1 MSKYVYGI
9 DLGTTYS
16 CIAYQDETGR
26 PVVVQ
31 NREGTN
37 TTPSVVQFSEDSNEV
52 VVGQVAK
59 DTAVMYAKNTL
70 SLIKT
75 KMGRESTIVYGI
87 HDDKT
92 ISPVEASACI
102 LQKICRDAGELLDDD
117 VKDVVITCPAYFGEA
132 ERTATKQAGILAGL
146 HVISILDEPTA
157 AAIYYGCSKCDSEK
171 TLLVYDL
178 GGGTFDV
185 TVMQVR
191 GGDINV
197 ICTDGDHDLGGKDW
211 DAAVMRYVA
220 EVFEEKTGFH
230 GEYDDEAKQD
240 LAIKVERAKMQLSS
254 RDKTT
259 LMLHVQGYKAIIE
272 LTREKFDEIT
282 KPLLDTSIEI
292 TKKLIETAA
301 DYGVNKFD
309 ELLLVGGSTKMPQVT
324 EALQEVLYMAPKVLE
339 PDEAVAKGAA
349 IYAIVKMMD
358 DMESK
363 YMEDGVEQLQA
374 MEHADM
380 LPSISIEPARKS
392 KVVIHTKTT
401 KSFGIKAL
409 RNGKMIVSNIITK
422 NEETPCTVSKIFGI
436 AEDNQEFADIELFES
451 AVLDEN
457 YELDMAYRVGN
468 AVLELPP
475 GLRAGSGVEVTLE
488 LSSEGTISLTGRELS
503 SNREIIAT
511 FKSDCV
517 LEEEEMLEKRQKM
530 RNLIIE

>member
-37 TTPSVVQFSEDSNEV
+37 TTPSVIQFSEESNEV
-52 VVGQVAK
+52 IVGQIAK

-75 KMGRESTIVYGI
+75 KMGRENTIVYGQN
-87 HDDKT
+87 DDKEIT
-92 ISPVEASACI
+92 PVEASACI
-102 LQKICRDAGELLDDD
+102 LQKVCRDAGEILDDD

-132 ERTATKQAGILAGL
+132 ERTATKQAGIIAGL
-146 HVISILDEPTA
+146 NVISILDEPTA
-157 AAIYYGCSKCDSEK
+157 AAIYYGCSRCEEEK
-171 TLLVYDL
+171 TVLVYDL

-185 TVMQVR
+185 TAMQVR

-197 ICTDGDHDLGGKDW
+197 VCTDGDHDLGGKDW

-220 EVFEEKTGFH
+220 EVFEEKTGFD

-240 LAIKVERAKMQLSS
+240 LAIKVERAKVQLTN

-259 LMLHVQGYKAIIE
+259 IMLHVQGYKAVIE

-282 KPLLDTSIEI
+282 KPLLDSSIEI
-292 TKKLIETAA
+292 TKKLIQTAA
-301 DYGVNKFD
+301 DYGVENFD
-309 ELLLVGGSTKMPQVT
+309 ELLLVGGSSKMPQVS
-324 EALQEVLYMAPKVLE
+324 EALKEVIFMEPKMLE

-349 IYAIVKMMD
+349 IFAIVKMMD
-358 DMESK
+358 AMENE
-363 YMEDGVEQLQA
+363 YMNKEDGKLDEEAVKDL
-374 MEHADM
+374 
-380 LPSISIEPARKS
+380 LPSVSAEPARAG

-409 RNGKMIVSNIITK
+409 RDNHMLISNIIRK

-436 AEDNQEFADIELFES
+436 AEDNQEYADIELFES
-451 AVLDEN
+451 AVLDET
-457 YELDMAYRVGN
+457 YEVDMAYRIGN
-468 AVLELPP
+468 AVLELPS

-488 LSSEGTISLTGRELS
+488 LSSEGTISLTGRELTT
-503 SNREIIAT
+503 NREIIAT

-517 LEEEEMLEKRQKM
+517 LEEEEIIEKRQKM